1 MKTENL
7 TRGKKGKRE
16 YLNDSDTN
24 NLIRKLNEFF
34 ERRVEIPR
42 IRVGRGQTIETL
54 INEEAL
60 LLARFLRND
69 REDWVPRISSV

>member
-42 IRVGRGQTIETL
+42 IRVGQGQSVETL

-60 LLARFLRND
+60 LLVKFLRD
-69 REDWVPRISSV
+69 ESESWKPRAS